1 MVEARNRNVGTP
13 ARVFARH
20 AWSFAAAA
28 ACLVVAMTT
37 PAVRAAGDEQ
47 TATHWKGQYISE
59 ATKQLG
65 EPTQMTPLMESG
77 KTLYIFA
84 NPNEP
89 HWVFETEPNGKIVKA
104 TKVK

>member
-1 MVEARNRNVGTP
+1 MVEAGNRNVGIP

-20 AWSFAAAA
+20 TWIFAAAA
-28 ACLVVAMTT
+28 AWLVIAVTAS
-37 PAVRAAGDEQ
+37 AVRAAGDEQ
-47 TATHWKGQYISE
+47 TAKYWKGKYISE

-77 KTLYIFA
+77 KALYIFA

-104 TKVK
+104 TKVE